1 MRISLKTAA
10 LTATLLGMGAWVIAD
25 AVEDKSTVRA
35 APDRPTTAASVRA
48 TTTEPQGEQSTFA
61 LPERALAESRA
72 PLFSSHSWQPPPPKV
87 VARPAPPPPPTAPPV
102 PFRFVGRM
110 LQDGHVSLFLAN
122 GDAVLTAKQGDTIQ
136 GVYQVESVGENEIA
150 VIYMPLKQR
159 QTIAVVSSLPS
170 ALSPPVPGAPADGP
184 AGRAPAGV
192 GSTSAPAPARASAP
206 IPTSNIIAPAAAPPA
221 AGSPPGGAPAQLHSR
236 EGKAGRG

>member
-1 MRISLKTAA
+1 MRISLKTAG
-10 LTATLLGMGAWVIAD
+10 LTATLLGVGAWVIAD

-35 APDRPTTAASVRA
+35 ASGPPAAAALVRA

-87 VARPAPPPPPTAPPV
+87 VARPVPPPAPTAPPV

-110 LQDGHVSLFLAN
+110 LQDGHVSVFLAN
-122 GDAVLTAKQGDTIQ
+122 GDSVITAKQGDTIQ
-136 GVYQVESVGENEIA
+136 GVYQVESVGETEIA
-150 VIYMPLKQR
+150 LIYTPLMQR
-159 QTIAVVSSLPS
+159 QTIAIVSSLPS
-170 ALSPPVPGAPADGP
+170 ALSPPVAGAPAGT
-184 AGRAPAGV
+184 ASAGV

-206 IPTSNIIAPAAAPPA
+206 IPTSNVIAPAAAPPA
-221 AGSPPGGAPAQLHSR
+221 AGSTPAGAPAQLHSR